1 MLWTRLGV
9 SGGGFTLNT
18 GPPRGFRSE
27 FFVWGAL
34 AGSRQSNSNPHAH
47 LDSSLPFLILAL
59 ALIRAYFHPVNAY
72 IQMRSVGVPKTSRPI
87 TIIATSV
94 PTQAGSASQ
103 SQAKKNKEWPHKTVH
118 SALESLVAHPKYFVT
133 ISRFSSYT
141 LVF

>member
-1 MLWTRLGV
+1 M

-27 FFVWGAL
+27 FRVWGAL
-34 AGSRQSNSNPHAH
+34 TGSRQSSSNPHVH

-59 ALIRAYFHPVNAY
+59 ALTLTAIFALTFT
-72 IQMRSVGVPKTSRPI
+72 RSMPISRCEQWGSQKQVVRSPL
-87 TIIATSV
+87 SQ
-94 PTQAGSASQ
+94 QACPRRPALPHSHRQ
-103 SQAKKNKEWPHKTVH
+103 RKNKECPYNTVH